1 MDLIQAENRLD
12 GRITPQPNIEHDRKI
27 VYNGCNVR
35 ATSYS
40 TPTIRAIATISI
52 NPRDLIL
59 IWLIINETTVLLIDP
74 KHYDWVPSE
83 NGIVEANAIDGG
95 NTGKEKLHI
104 YVQTYRIICRTYNII
119 SRSREDYYP
128 YAGMMKPSSHACFRG
143 CSSKLKRNYR
153 LLVYRKNSK

>member
-1 MDLIQAENRLD
+1 YKWVNYAPDLWNNKKLWVVKGWVPLHTLICPFEKKEVPFRTNAGQVI
-12 GRITPQPNIEHDRKI
+12 RIE
-27 VYNGCNVR
+27 
-35 ATSYS
+35 
-40 TPTIRAIATISI
+40 
-52 NPRDLIL
+52 
-59 IWLIINETTVLLIDP
+59 VLLIDP